1 MDKQHVFVVGLTG
14 GIGSGKSAATA
25 IFENLGIDIVD
36 ADEVARDVVE
46 VGSEGLRQIAEHFGE
61 TILLEDGSLN
71 RAALRKKVFAAE
83 EEKHWLNGLLH
94 PLIRSRM
101 QQLISESTSPYC
113 ILSVPLLVEN
123 KLTEMCNHVVV
134 VDCPEAMQL
143 ERALKRDGS
152 TEQTIKSIM
161 ASQATRK
168 ERIDAANDVLDNST
182 SLEALAS
189 QISTLHHKLLS
200 LASMS
205 T

>member
-1 MDKQHVFVVGLTG
+1 MDKQNAFVVGLTG

-25 IFENLGIDIVD
+25 IFEKLGIDIVD
-36 ADEVARDVVE
+36 ADEVARVVVE
-46 VGSEGLRQIAEHFGE
+46 VGSEGLLHIAEHFGE
-61 TILLEDGSLN
+61 RILLEDGSLN
-71 RAALRKKVFAAE
+71 RAALRERVFADAK
-83 EEKHWLNGLLH
+83 EKHWLNGLLH

-134 VDCPEAMQL
+134 VDCPETLQL

-168 ERIDAANDVLDNST
+168 ERIDAANDVIDNST
-182 SLEALAS
+182 TLEALAS
-189 QISTLHHKLLS
+189 QISTLHQKLLS
-200 LASMS
+200 LASM
-205 T
+205 

>member
-1 MDKQHVFVVGLTG
+1 MDKQQVFVVGLTG

-46 VGSEGLRQIAEHFGE
+46 VGSEGLRHIAEHFGE
-61 TILLEDGSLN
+61 TILLEDGSLD
-71 RAALRKKVFAAE
+71 RAALRERVFADAK
-83 EEKHWLNGLLH
+83 EKHWLNGLLH

-134 VDCPEAMQL
+134 VDCPETMQL

-161 ASQATRK
+161 ASQATRQ
-168 ERIDAANDVLDNST
+168 ERVSAADDVLDNST
-182 SLEALAS
+182 TLEALAS
-189 QISTLHHKLLS
+189 QIATIHQKLLS
-200 LASMS
+200 LASV
-205 T
+205 

>member
-1 MDKQHVFVVGLTG
+1 MNKQDVFVVGLTG

-25 IFENLGIDIVD
+25 IFEKLGIDIID

-71 RAALRKKVFAAE
+71 RAALREKVFAAE

-123 KLTEMCNHVVV
+123 KLTKMCNHVVV
-134 VDCPEAMQL
+134 VDCPEAIQL

-182 SLEALAS
+182 TLEALAS
-189 QISTLHHKLLS
+189 QISTLHQKLLS
-200 LASMS
+200 LVSM
-205 T
+205 